1 MVEVHEEVKEEK
13 RRQRKA
19 AMEDKSNPW
28 VEDDESAEEAEIDAV
43 KVKKGDED
51 KMQLDENEDE
61 DPLDAYMSSLKNS
74 LVSKGSVQ
82 VEKTENN
89 TENGKVSVVVA
100 TRVVATKSKGSARGE
115 LVEANQDEPEWS
127 SEDEDESLGDTLQTW
142 TQKQRKLLG
151 NSYSK
156 YTGFSDAE

>member
-1 MVEVHEEVKEEK
+1 M
-13 RRQRKA
+13 
-19 AMEDKSNPW
+19 
-28 VEDDESAEEAEIDAV
+28 
-43 KVKKGDED
+43 
-51 KMQLDENEDE
+51 
-61 DPLDAYMSSLKNS
+61 
-74 LVSKGSVQ
+74 Q

-151 NSYSK
+151 NSYSIK
-156 YTGFSDAE
+156 SNIRNRTGNRFRDRLSHIAYFDWRFSTIFSQISLHVVEK

>member
-1 MVEVHEEVKEEK
+1 MVPGRTSYLNGLCIPV
-13 RRQRKA
+13 
-19 AMEDKSNPW
+19 
-28 VEDDESAEEAEIDAV
+28 
-43 KVKKGDED
+43 
-51 KMQLDENEDE
+51 
-61 DPLDAYMSSLKNS
+61 

-151 NSYSK
+151 TQLFYQNR
-156 YTGFSDAE
+156 GVR

>member
-1 MVEVHEEVKEEK
+1 M
-13 RRQRKA
+13 
-19 AMEDKSNPW
+19 
-28 VEDDESAEEAEIDAV
+28 
-43 KVKKGDED
+43 
-51 KMQLDENEDE
+51 
-61 DPLDAYMSSLKNS
+61 
-74 LVSKGSVQ
+74 Q

-151 NSYSK
+151 NSYSIK
-156 YTGFSDAE
+156 NCTFSIKKARN